1 MITPT
6 SREIVRRAWEAQTAI
21 PSFNVPH
28 LPMMEPIIRALRDTE
43 TLGQVSVARVEWK
56 RFGSGGIGPIFA
68 EYQRVKDERYVRLHL
83 DHIPVIDEEDERV
96 DYASLLA
103 EALALGYDSVMV
115 DGSRLSLAEN
125 IAVAREVVEMARAG
139 TDPISRHTAEAPI
152 ADAGNGVCPPLSPA
166 VEAELGAVLG
176 HEAGPLP
183 PYEELFASAQGFTA
197 VDEARRF
204 VHETGVD
211 WLSVACGNIHGAVSG
226 AAKSA
231 KKVQARLNLE
241 HLAKLRDA
249 TGVPLVL
256 HGGSG
261 IERECVLAGIR
272 AGIAKINIGT
282 NVRQPYEAALAEGVE
297 AAQQVVYETVVQLLT
312 EELQVAGSARRL
324 TN

>member
-1 MITPT
+1 MIIPT

-56 RFGSGGIGPIFA
+56 RFGSGGIRPIFE
-68 EYQRVKDERYVRLHL
+68 EYQRVKDERTVRLHL

-96 DYASLLA
+96 DYSSLLA

-115 DGSRLSLAEN
+115 DGSRLPLGEN
-125 IAVAREVVEMARAG
+125 IAVARGVVKMAR
-139 TDPISRHTAEAPI
+139 R
-152 ADAGNGVCPPLSPA
+152 ADGSPA

-183 PYEELFASAQGFTA
+183 PYEELFASGQGFTD

-204 VHETGVD
+204 VQETGVD

-226 AAKSA
+226 AAKSE

-241 HLAKLRDA
+241 HLARLREA

-272 AGIAKINIGT
+272 VGIAKINIGT
-282 NVRQPYEAALAEGVE
+282 NVRQPYEAALADGVE
-297 AAQQVVYETVVQLLT
+297 AAQQVAYETVVQLVT

-324 TN
+324 DIG